1 MCVHAETNRPPLTRE
16 TALSRLGVHCGANKR
31 RCCAKKAPWGRSKTT
46 EIIEV
51 KQKRLVEMLKFIV
64 FLGLGAT
71 IIFCSRLVIL
81 TLP

>member
-1 MCVHAETNRPPLTRE
+1 MLRE
-16 TALSRLGVHCGANKR
+16 KGSL
-31 RCCAKKAPWGRSKTT
+31 GRSKTT

-51 KQKRLVEMLKFIV
+51 KQKRLVEMLKFVV

>member
-1 MCVHAETNRPPLTRE
+1 MNEDA
-16 TALSRLGVHCGANKR
+16 AQ
-31 RCCAKKAPWGRSKTT
+31 KKAPWGRSKTM

-71 IIFCSRLVIL
+71 IIFCSRLVFL
-81 TLP
+81 TLH

>member
-1 MCVHAETNRPPLTRE
+1 LR
-16 TALSRLGVHCGANKR
+16 GANER
-31 RCCAKKAPWGRSKTT
+31 RLRKKKLLGAGAKQ

-81 TLP
+81 SLP

>member
-1 MCVHAETNRPPLTRE
+1 MAAQMNED
-16 TALSRLGVHCGANKR
+16 AAQ
-31 RCCAKKAPWGRSKTT
+31 KKARWGRSKTT

>member
-1 MCVHAETNRPPLTRE
+1 MNVA
-16 TALSRLGVHCGANKR
+16 AAQ
-31 RCCAKKAPWGRSKTT
+31 KKTPWARSKTT

>member
-1 MCVHAETNRPPLTRE
+1 MLR
-16 TALSRLGVHCGANKR
+16 
-31 RCCAKKAPWGRSKTT
+31 KKTPWDRSKTT

-64 FLGLGAT
+64 FFGLGAT

-81 TLP
+81 SLP

>member
-1 MCVHAETNRPPLTRE
+1 MLRKKKL
-16 TALSRLGVHCGANKR
+16 LGAGAKQ
-31 RCCAKKAPWGRSKTT
+31 

-81 TLP
+81 SLP